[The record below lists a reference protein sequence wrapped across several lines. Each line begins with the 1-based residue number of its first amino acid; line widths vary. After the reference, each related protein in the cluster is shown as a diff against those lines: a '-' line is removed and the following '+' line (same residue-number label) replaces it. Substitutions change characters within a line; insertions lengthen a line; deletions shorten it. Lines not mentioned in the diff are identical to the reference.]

1 MESFCCLL
9 NGVML
14 AITSV
19 ITQRALLTVITWK
32 KLQIRCHLHAQ
43 KFILNTYNQTHR
55 FETQIPPQIDV
66 YLLQIKA
73 KIAKWHGDLYV
84 GISPS
89 QMSCSHW
96 CRQTLQLFVSLH
108 QSVLRLIAVSPSQTA
123 IFLETS
129 CLPLGNLCNW
139 FAIKIG
145 FQEVDDWTPST
156 FVCYNYL

>member
-19 ITQRALLTVITWK
+19 IMQRALLTVITWK

-73 KIAKWHGDLYV
+73 KIAK
-84 GISPS
+84 
-89 QMSCSHW
+89 
-96 CRQTLQLFVSLH
+96 
-108 QSVLRLIAVSPSQTA
+108 
-123 IFLETS
+123 
-129 CLPLGNLCNW
+129 
-139 FAIKIG
+139 
-145 FQEVDDWTPST
+145 
-156 FVCYNYL
+156 